1 MERDTWSEQNSV
13 LTGVGYMIFGIACF
27 SAMDAVGKWLVGTY
41 SVFQLQA
48 VRGTMVTL
56 AMLAAT
62 PFYGGLGVFR
72 SRWLRPHVLRAL
84 CGGFAFLFFFTS
96 VRFLPLADAVAVE
109 FGAPFIVTALSGSL
123 LGERVDTRRWVA
135 ITVGFIGMLLIVRP
149 TGEGFRPAALLVIAA
164 SFSYALLMIL
174 TRWMHRR
181 ATGLEPTF
189 NFVFY
194 AFAVQAFTGWLVAP
208 FVWQTMTPRAMG
220 LLGLMGALA
229 LVGHI
234 GITLAFRYAPASV
247 VAPFEYTALVWATI
261 LGLVVF
267 GDFPK
272 ASVWVG
278 VAIIVAAGLYTIHR
292 ERTGNNEAELEPS
305 G

>member
-1 MERDTWSEQNSV
+1 MQRGAGSDRKGV
-13 LTGVGYMIFGIACF
+13 LRGIGYMIFGIACF

-56 AMLAAT
+56 ALLAAA
-62 PFYGGLGVFR
+62 PFYGGLQVFR

-84 CGGFAFLFFFTS
+84 CGGLAFLFFFTS

-109 FGAPFIVTALSGSL
+109 FGAPFIVTALSGPL
-123 LGERVDTRRWVA
+123 LGERVDTRRWIA
-135 ITVGFIGMLLIVRP
+135 IMVGFIGMLLIVRP
-149 TGEGFRPAALLVIAA
+149 TGESFRPAALLVIAS
-164 SFSYALLMIL
+164 SFAYALLMIL

-181 ATGLEPTF
+181 ASGLEPTF

-194 AFAVQAFTGWLVAP
+194 AFAVQAIIGWLVAP
-208 FVWQTMTPRAMG
+208 FVWQAMTPRAIG
-220 LLGLMGALA
+220 LLGLMGTLA

-234 GITLAFRYAPASV
+234 GITLAFRYASASV

-292 ERTGNNEAELEPS
+292 ERAVDNETELES
-305 G
+305 SA